1 MSNLIQ
7 KKCVPCED
15 QLPLKEEEIKNYMA
29 ELKDDWE
36 VLDPPSP
43 GAPASPAKRGESA
56 RQVTKIHKLFKFKN
70 FKEAMTFVNKVAD
83 LAESEGHHPD
93 ITIHYNKVD
102 IIIWTHA
109 IEGLSENDFILAAKI
124 DKII

>member
-7 KKCVPCED
+7 KKCVPWED

-36 VLDPPSP
+36 GLDPPSP

-56 RQVTKIHKLFKFKN
+56 RQAAPAICFCT
-70 FKEAMTFVNKVAD
+70 
-83 LAESEGHHPD
+83 P
-93 ITIHYNKVD
+93 IT
-102 IIIWTHA
+102 A
-109 IEGLSENDFILAAKI
+109 PSPPPAS
-124 DKII
+124 